1 MSALKELEKILNNAT
16 SFVSEIKHVVA
27 RVGGVEGITEK
38 LTDEELVHLHERLT
52 CSEELF
58 VDYLSRAKALCQS
71 LWAKFDLNLVYA
83 GIFVLFIAIT
93 AVGMILV
100 NRNVKLPLLVIVSL
114 LSLVISSV
122 VTSFNCE
129 VVIIIITFFISGLIL
144 GISVLLR
151 WMIVKRQRKTMA
163 ASLEDFL
170 QTAF

>member
-16 SFVSEIKHVVA
+16 SFVSKIKHVMP
-27 RVGGVEGITEK
+27 RVGGVEGIIEK
-38 LTDEELVHLHERLT
+38 LVHLHERLT

-100 NRNVKLPLLVIVSL
+100 NRNVKLPVLVIVSL